1 MEEIQDMMTKR
12 YSLSKNEIVAQEQL
26 TIRDI
31 CASVLGNNRNLHL
44 LDDLVQDINVILLTQ
59 LEETI
64 QSLYETNQLRYFV
77 ARVVTNQVLSTS
89 SPFHKTYRLRDT
101 LKCVTEDDFDEFA
114 DKIWKKVVKSD
125 NRMLRE
131 IAILRFE
138 YSFKIREIALIQG
151 ISTRYVHRILANAL
165 KELRKNY

>member
-12 YSLSKNEIVAQEQL
+12 YSLSKNEIVAQEQGI
-26 TIRDI
+26 IRDI
-31 CASVLGNNRNLHL
+31 CASVLSNNRDLHL

-101 LKCVTEDDFDEFA
+101 LKCVTEDDYDELA

-125 NRMLRE
+125 NMMLRE
-131 IAILRFE
+131 VVVLRYE

-165 KELRKNY
+165 KELRKNH

>member
-1 MEEIQDMMTKR
+1 MMTKR
-12 YSLSKNEIVAQEQL
+12 YSLSKNEIVAQEQGI
-26 TIRDI
+26 IRDI
-31 CASVLGNNRNLHL
+31 CASVLSNNRDLHL

-101 LKCVTEDDFDEFA
+101 LKCVTEDDYDELA

-125 NRMLRE
+125 NMMLRE
-131 IAILRFE
+131 VVVLRYE

-165 KELRKNY
+165 KELRKNH